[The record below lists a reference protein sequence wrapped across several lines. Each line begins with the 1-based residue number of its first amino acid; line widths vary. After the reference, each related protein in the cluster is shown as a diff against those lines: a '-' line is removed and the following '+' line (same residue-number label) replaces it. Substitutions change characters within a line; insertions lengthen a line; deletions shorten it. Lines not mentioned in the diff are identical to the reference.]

1 MTPSRPAAPAPRS
14 AVPERRRSLAVLSL
28 AAAGL
33 VAALATTPATV
44 AAQTAAAPRPAAAP
58 APAPGSKGTLNIL
71 NWADYIGPEVIANF
85 EKETGIKVKYDAT
98 IESNETLHARLVA
111 GRTGYDIVVP
121 GAHFAAKQITAG
133 IFQPLNRDLIP
144 NWKNLDPAI
153 LAKMAESDP
162 GNRHLVNWMWGF
174 VTVGINEQKVKEVLG
189 AMPMP
194 ENPLDLIFKPEY
206 ASKLKSCG
214 IHILDSASEV
224 VPVAMIY
231 AGKDGFST
239 NAKDYDAARQVLMA
253 ARPNVTRIFS
263 PGPINDLAS
272 GSICVSLGY
281 SGDFNIANQR
291 AKEAKKTF
299 TIRPL
304 IPPRGAAMFLDS
316 MAIPKDAK
324 NAANAHA
331 FINYILRPEVHA
343 SLTNTV
349 FYGNPNAASKQFV
362 KPELASNPT
371 IFPSAADIQKMA
383 VMRDIPNDAR
393 RVQTRVFTDF
403 KANRK

>member
-1 MTPSRPAAPAPRS
+1 
-14 AVPERRRSLAVLSL
+14 
-28 AAAGL
+28 
-33 VAALATTPATV
+33 
-44 AAQTAAAPRPAAAP
+44 
-58 APAPGSKGTLNIL
+58 
-71 NWADYIGPEVIANF
+71 
-85 EKETGIKVKYDAT
+85 
-98 IESNETLHARLVA
+98 
-111 GRTGYDIVVP
+111 
-121 GAHFAAKQITAG
+121 
-133 IFQPLNRDLIP
+133 
-144 NWKNLDPAI
+144 
-153 LAKMAESDP
+153 
-162 GNRHLVNWMWGF
+162 
-174 VTVGINEQKVKEVLG
+174 VGINEQKVKEVLG
-189 AMPMP
+189 STPMP
-194 ENPLDLIFKPEY
+194 ENPLDLIFKPEFS
-206 ASKLKSCG
+206 SKLKSCG

-231 AGKDGFST
+231 AGKDGFSA
-239 NAKDYDAARQVLMA
+239 NPKDYDAARQVLMA

-299 TIRPL
+299 TIKPL
-304 IPPRGAAMFLDS
+304 IPPKGAAMFLDS

-324 NAANAHA
+324 NVANAHA
-331 FINYILRPEVHA
+331 FINYILKPEVHA

-349 FYGNPNAASKQFV
+349 FYGNPNAASKAFV

-371 IFPSAADIQKMA
+371 IFPSSADIAKMA
-383 VMRDIPNDAR
+383 VMRDLPNDAR

>member
-1 MTPSRPAAPAPRS
+1 VR
-14 AVPERRRSLAVLSL
+14 
-28 AAAGL
+28 
-33 VAALATTPATV
+33 
-44 AAQTAAAPRPAAAP
+44 
-58 APAPGSKGTLNIL
+58 
-71 NWADYIGPEVIANF
+71 
-85 EKETGIKVKYDAT
+85 YDAT

-111 GRTGYDIVVP
+111 GKTGYDIVVP

-133 IFQPLNRDLIP
+133 IFQPLNRELIP

-162 GNRHLVNWMWGF
+162 GNKHLVNWMWGF
-174 VTVGINEQKVKEVLG
+174 VTVGINEERVKQVLG
-189 AMPMP
+189 TMPMP

-206 ASKLKSCG
+206 SSKLKSCG

-239 NAKDYDAARQVLMA
+239 NPKDYDEARKVLMA

-299 TIRPL
+299 TIKPL
-304 IPPRGAAMFLDS
+304 IPPRGATMFLDS

-324 NAANAHA
+324 NVAEAHA
-331 FINYILRPEVHA
+331 FIDYILRPEVHA

-362 KPELASNPT
+362 KPELAGNPT
-371 IFPSAADIQKMA
+371 IFPPESEIKKMA
-383 VMRDIPNDAR
+383 VMRDIPNDVR